1 MLCLISRCGLGHRET
16 WCLQV
21 AIDSLVKL
29 GRFQVFFPPKAWL
42 ISWLLNWG
50 FFLQLLLLKHFP
62 ILARVIQI
70 QFLVIPSPGAPSCL
84 HFVDGV
90 FTEMSPKRLLLH
102 FSKFFMLL
110 SQLVQGKIFKLKCHT
125 QKNAESFA
133 DFYEFRPLGSY
144 NRCIAYWMWFF
155 FISLLNSYLSKLMVS
170 WFKSFSS

>member
-1 MLCLISRCGLGHRET
+1 MLDFQMWFGAQRNVVPSSCYRLFSKIGKVSGIFPS
-16 WCLQV
+16 Q
-21 AIDSLVKL
+21 SLADILVTKL
-29 GRFQVFFPPKAWL
+29 DF
-42 ISWLLNWG
+42 
-50 FFLQLLLLKHFP
+50 FFLQLPLLKHFP

-70 QFLVIPSPGAPSCL
+70 QSLVIPSPGAPFCL

-133 DFYEFRPLGSY
+133 DFCEFRPLGSY
-144 NRCIAYWMWFF
+144 NRCIAY
-155 FISLLNSYLSKLMVS
+155 
-170 WFKSFSS
+170 